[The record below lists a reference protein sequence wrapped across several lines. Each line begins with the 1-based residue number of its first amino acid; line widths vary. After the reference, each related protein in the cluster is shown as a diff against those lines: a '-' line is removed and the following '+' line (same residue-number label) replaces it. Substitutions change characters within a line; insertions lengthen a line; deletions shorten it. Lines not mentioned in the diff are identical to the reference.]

1 LKRDL
6 LRSWVCVV
14 SLGVMVAAAAF
25 AGSATSAP
33 HSLKAMPYEDSRY
46 HGGAQKIPGRVMCA
60 YYDVGGEGVA
70 YHDSDAKNSG
80 SGGLNPADGTYLNE
94 FRIHEAVDT
103 SYTKYHDDIDNNP
116 FEKVHPPEG
125 LLYVG
130 WTEAGEWFKITVDA
144 TRAGAYTGDLLYTS
158 NRGGTISID
167 VNGEDVTGPVTIR
180 STFNKADPIAWRQWH
195 HWDVA
200 KGLVM
205 LKLPKG
211 KSVLTVHILTEGNMN
226 LAYFD
231 FHQGLAVQT
240 DAPAARSARFA
251 SSGRSR

>member
-1 LKRDL
+1 
-6 LRSWVCVV
+6 
-14 SLGVMVAAAAF
+14 VAAAAF
-25 AGSATSAP
+25 AGTMASEP
-33 HSLKAMPYEDSRY
+33 HGYKDTPHRGTPYADSQY

-60 YYDVGGEGVA
+60 YYDRGGEGVA

-94 FRIHEAVDT
+94 FRMHEAVDT
-103 SYTKYHDDIDNNP
+103 SYTKYHDNIDDNP
-116 FEKVHPPEG
+116 FEKVHPPKD

-130 WTEAGEWFKITVDA
+130 WTEPGEWFQITVDTA
-144 TRAGAYTGDLLYTS
+144 RAGVYTGDLLYTS

-167 VNGEDVTGPVTIR
+167 VNGKDVTGAVTIA

-195 HWDVA
+195 HWDLA
-200 KGLVM
+200 KALVT

-211 KSVLTVHILTEGNMN
+211 KSVLTVQILTEGNMN

-231 FHQGLAVQT
+231 FGTGRPGGLAVRAGAPLAR
-240 DAPAARSARFA
+240 DAGFA
-251 SSGRSR
+251 PFGRSR